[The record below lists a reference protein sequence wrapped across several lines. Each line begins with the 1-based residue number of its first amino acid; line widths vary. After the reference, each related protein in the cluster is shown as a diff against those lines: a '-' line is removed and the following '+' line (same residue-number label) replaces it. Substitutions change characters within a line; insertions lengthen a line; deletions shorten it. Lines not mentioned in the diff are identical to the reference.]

1 MKTKIEEIVDA
12 ASTLYRSGTGFKE
25 AVTQALRQH
34 RVSQDDWGALYRE
47 TCRRLGE
54 RGGKQAAL
62 LAGKRHSSPSP
73 SLPGDRISIHD
84 RGPERIK
91 RLPGLFMH
99 IVIAMQRSA
108 APFDKKGDCMMQ
120 PPKL

>member
-62 LAGKRHSSPSP
+62 LAGKKAQL
-73 SLPGDRISIHD
+73 SLPFPPRRPHIH
-84 RGPERIK
+84 
-91 RLPGLFMH
+91 
-99 IVIAMQRSA
+99 S
-108 APFDKKGDCMMQ
+108 
-120 PPKL
+120 